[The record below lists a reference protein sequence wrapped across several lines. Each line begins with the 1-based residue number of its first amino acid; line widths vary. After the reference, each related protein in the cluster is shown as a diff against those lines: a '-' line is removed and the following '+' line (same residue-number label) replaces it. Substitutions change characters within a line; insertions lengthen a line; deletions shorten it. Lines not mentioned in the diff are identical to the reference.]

1 MVKKCI
7 GVLTKKMSL
16 NKIDNCKNFG
26 KIFSEIGDK
35 NGEYKINS

>member
-1 MVKKCI
+1 MVRKCI
-7 GVLTKKMSL
+7 EALARKMSL